1 MALIGLPGFLHKKVP
16 EDGQGTIHV
25 QGVIAGLIDIW
36 LPQEAA
42 RAWAVSAS
50 RDFSS
55 LKSWCAGCWRL
66 LCELLYS
73 EPPESH

>member
-1 MALIGLPGFLHKKVP
+1 MEPIGLPGFLHKEVP

-42 RAWAVSAS
+42 RAWA
-50 RDFSS
+50 
-55 LKSWCAGCWRL
+55 LGTYQWCQGTL
-66 LCELLYS
+66 QL
-73 EPPESH
+73 